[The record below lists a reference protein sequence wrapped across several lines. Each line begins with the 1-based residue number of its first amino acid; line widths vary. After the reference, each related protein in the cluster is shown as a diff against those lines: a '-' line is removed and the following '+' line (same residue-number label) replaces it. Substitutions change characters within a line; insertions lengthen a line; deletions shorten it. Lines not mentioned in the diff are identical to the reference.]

1 MFSASLRAFDETARH
16 GSIRKA
22 SEVLGVA
29 PSSVSR
35 HIAILE
41 RQIGTALL
49 HRRARGVELT
59 HAGTLVAE
67 FARAVLMEYDTL
79 RADLDDLRG
88 TQRRLLRL
96 ALVESVAHY
105 GPIKAAAKFMES
117 YRTVSFNVRLMPAPQ
132 VIEAV
137 REGAYDNGI
146 TFCAQPDT
154 SITKLA
160 SLPEPIVLVVS
171 ADDDLAS
178 AAQVELREIATRPLA
193 LPDSDFGVRQI
204 LDRAGT
210 AGGFHLNPVLTSNVF
225 ETLRDFVRL
234 RAGVAILPMRA
245 VAHREG
251 AENLRIIPLAGE
263 AFRDATIDVIVL
275 RKRRLPR
282 VVKSFVDCLIEEIA
296 AAPGTDKIR

>member
-1 MFSASLRAFDETARH
+1 MFSGSLRAFDEAARC
-16 GSIRKA
+16 GSIRRA

-41 RQIGTALL
+41 RQIGTALF

-59 HAGTLVAE
+59 HAGKLVAE

-79 RADLDDLRG
+79 RTDLDDLRG
-88 TQRRLLRL
+88 TQRRLLKL

-117 YRTVSFNVRLMPAPQ
+117 HRAVSFNVRLMPAPQ

-137 REGAYDNGI
+137 REGLYDIGI
-146 TFCAQPDT
+146 TFCAQPDN
-154 SITKLA
+154 SIVTLA

-178 AAQVELREIATRPLA
+178 AKQVELREITDRALA
-193 LPDSDFGVRQI
+193 LPDSDFNVRQI
-204 LDRAGT
+204 VDRACT
-210 AGGFHLNPVLTSNVF
+210 AAGVRLNAVLSSNVF

-234 RAGVAILPMRA
+234 HAGVAILPMRA

-282 VVKSFVDCLIEEIA
+282 VVKSFVDCLIKEIA
-296 AAPGTDKIR
+296 IAATLE